1 MTEFHPGDRVR
12 VREDFPPGHIR
23 TPVYVRGKT
32 GVVKRKFGTFPNP
45 EVLALGRYGLPAKA
59 LYEVRFR
66 QKDLWPDYSG
76 PDADTLDIDI
86 YEHWLNKI

>member
-45 EVLALGRYGLPAKA
+45 EVLALGRDGMPAKSA
-59 LYEVRFR
+59 V
-66 QKDLWPDYSG
+66 
-76 PDADTLDIDI
+76 
-86 YEHWLNKI
+86 

>member
-1 MTEFHPGDRVR
+1 MTEFHPGDRVL

-32 GVVKRKFGTFPNP
+32 GIVKRKFGAFPNP
-45 EVLALGRYGLPAKA
+45 EVLALGRDGMPAKA

-66 QKDLWPDYSG
+66 QKDLWTDYSG
-76 PDADTLDIDI
+76 PDADTVDIDI

>member
-1 MTEFHPGDRVR
+1 MELQPGDHVR

-23 TPVYVRGKT
+23 TPVYVRGKP
-32 GVVKRKFGTFPNP
+32 GIVKQKFGVFPNP
-45 EVLALGRYGLPAKA
+45 EVLALGRDGLPARG

-66 QKDLWPDYSG
+66 QVDLWPDYSG
-76 PDADTLDIDI
+76 PEGDTVDIDI